1 MAINILIVDDSSVM
15 RAMIQKALQ
24 LSGLE
29 IGVIHQA
36 SNGQEGLEVLGRHW
50 IDVIVADLN
59 MPIMSGEEMIEQMPS
74 RPDLQAIPAIVIST
88 AGSQTRIERLPRK
101 GLRFISKPFS
111 PEMIR
116 DAVKDVLQS
125 EVFHERSG

>member
-1 MAINILIVDDSSVM
+1 MAINILIVEDSSVM
-15 RAMIQKALQ
+15 RAMIQKAMQ

-36 SNGQEGLEVLGRHW
+36 SNGREGLDALERHR
-50 IDVIVADLN
+50 IDVIIADIN
-59 MPIMSGEEMIEQMPS
+59 MPVMSGEEMIEQMLGRS
-74 RPDLQAIPAIVIST
+74 ELQAVPIIVVST
-88 AGSQTRIERLPRK
+88 AGSRARIERLQRK

-116 DAVKDVLQS
+116 DAVKDVLRS
-125 EVFHERSG
+125 EVLDEPSR

>member
-24 LSGLE
+24 LSGLD

-36 SNGQEGLEVLGRHW
+36 SNGQDGLEALESNR
-50 IDVIVADLN
+50 IDVVIADLN
-59 MPIMSGEEMIEQMPS
+59 MPVMSGEEMIEQILD
-74 RPDLQAIPAIVIST
+74 RPNLQAIPTIVIST

-101 GLRFISKPFS
+101 GLRFVSKPFS

-116 DAVKDVLQS
+116 DAVKDVLRS
-125 EVFHERSG
+125 EVFHERSA

>member
-24 LSGLE
+24 LSGLD

-36 SNGQEGLEVLGRHW
+36 SNGRDGLEALERNS
-50 IDVIVADLN
+50 IDVVIADLN
-59 MPIMSGEEMIEQMPS
+59 MPVMSGEEMIEQMVS
-74 RPDLQAIPAIVIST
+74 RPDLQGISTIVIST
-88 AGSQTRIERLPRK
+88 EGSRSRLERVPRP
-101 GLRFISKPFS
+101 GLRFVSKPFS

-116 DAVKDVLQS
+116 DAVKDLMQN

>member
-15 RAMIQKALQ
+15 RAIIQKALH

-36 SNGQEGLEVLGRHW
+36 SNGREGLEALERHW
-50 IDVIVADLN
+50 IDLIIADLN
-59 MPIMSGEEMIEQMPS
+59 MPVMSGEEMIEQMLGQ
-74 RPDLQAIPAIVIST
+74 PDLRAIPTIVIST
-88 AGSQTRIERLPRK
+88 GGSQTRIERLPHK
-101 GLRFISKPFS
+101 KLRFIAKPFS

-116 DAVKDVLQS
+116 DAVKDVLRS
-125 EVFHERSG
+125 EVFHERSR